1 MRILSGVQPSRKI
14 HIGNYFGAIRQFVE
28 LQGQGESLYFIADL
42 HALTSVRDGSLLREY
57 VRDVALDF
65 LALGIDPQKSI
76 LFRQSDVAYHAEL
89 YWLLGCVTPMSM
101 LERGTSYKDKTARG
115 LAADLGL
122 FAYPALQAAD
132 IVLYG
137 ADQVPVGKDQKQHIE
152 FARDIATKFNTAYV
166 KGYDPQDPAGLKNGR
181 PGLLKLPDPYILD
194 TTAVVPGTDG
204 QKMSKSYGNVIELF
218 ADDKAVKKQIMGIVT
233 DSTPVESPKD
243 PTDNSVFLLLK
254 LFLSASELAEVETS
268 FRAGGT
274 GYGAYKKQLLE
285 AFHAKFD
292 KARARRAELVKDPGY
307 VDSVLKEGA
316 ERASALA
323 EPLMNEV
330 RKAVG
335 IR

>member
-14 HIGNYFGAIRQFVE
+14 HVGNYFGAIRQFVE

-42 HALTSVRDGSLLREY
+42 HALTSVRDGDQLREY

-65 LALGIDPQKSI
+65 LALGIDPKQSI

-101 LERGTSYKDKTARG
+101 LERGTSFKDKTARG
-115 LAADLGL
+115 LGADLGL

-181 PGLLKLPDPYILD
+181 PGILKLPDPYILD

-218 ADDKAVKKQIMGIVT
+218 ADDKTVKKQIMGIVT

-243 PTDNSVFLLLK
+243 PTENSVFLLLK
-254 LFLSASELAEVETS
+254 LFLSPSELAEVEAS

-292 KARARRAELVKDPGY
+292 EARTRRAELVKDPGY
-307 VDSVLKEGA
+307 VESVLKEGA
-316 ERASALA
+316 QRASALA

-335 IR
+335 LR